1 MTSPLPPLTQP
12 TTTSTSTTKPKGT
25 INMHNH
31 LPRITIKYCTQC
43 KWLLRAAYFA
53 QELLSTFSTQLG
65 EVALV
70 PATGGVFTVTMYY
83 SSSSYPTTSASS
95 TSTGTAQGEEVPVAV
110 AGTGDGDEE
119 KDITEIILWDRK
131 TNGGFPEVKV
141 LKSLVRNVVD
151 PSRDLGHTDRA
162 LRAANVPV
170 QSQEGGEMKVV
181 GKSEE
186 QGPTAAA
193 AAATTT
199 AATATKGD
207 RCEECQ

>member
-1 MTSPLPPLTQP
+1 
-12 TTTSTSTTKPKGT
+12 
-25 INMHNH
+25 MHNH

-193 AAATTT
+193 AATTT

>member
-12 TTTSTSTTKPKGT
+12 TSTSTTKPKET
-25 INMHNH
+25 TNNMHNH

-53 QELLSTFSTQLG
+53 QELLSTFNTQLG

-70 PATGGVFTVTMYY
+70 PATGGVFTVTMYH
-83 SSSSYPTTSASS
+83 SSSSSSPTSASASS
-95 TSTGTAQGEEVPVAV
+95 TSTGTAQQGEEVPVAV
-110 AGTGDGDEE
+110 AGAGTGDEE
-119 KDITEIILWDRK
+119 EDDITEIILWDRK
-131 TNGGFPEVKV
+131 TNGGFSEVKV

-151 PSRDLGHTDRA
+151 PSRNLGHTDRA

-170 QSQEGGEMKVV
+170 QSQEEGEMKVV

-186 QGPTAAA
+186 QGS
-193 AAATTT
+193 T
-199 AATATKGD
+199 AATAATTKEGD

>member
-1 MTSPLPPLTQP
+1 
-12 TTTSTSTTKPKGT
+12 
-25 INMHNH
+25 MHNH

-70 PATGGVFTVTMYY
+70 PATGGVFTVTMYH
-83 SSSSYPTTSASS
+83 SSSSTSSS
-95 TSTGTAQGEEVPVAV
+95 TSAGTAQGEEVPVAV
-110 AGTGDGDEE
+110 AGTGNGNEE
-119 KDITEIILWDRK
+119 EDITEIILWDRK

-186 QGPTAAA
+186 QGSTTAAS
-193 AAATTT
+193 AATT
-199 AATATKGD
+199 ATTKEGD
-207 RCEECQ
+207 KCEECQ

>member
-1 MTSPLPPLTQP
+1 MTSPLPPHTQP
-12 TTTSTSTTKPKGT
+12 TTATTTTTTTTPQG
-25 INMHNH
+25 NMHNH

-70 PATGGVFTVTMYY
+70 PATGGVFTVTMYH
-83 SSSSYPTTSASS
+83 SPSS
-95 TSTGTAQGEEVPVAV
+95 TSSTGTQGEEV
-110 AGTGDGDEE
+110 GTGTGTGTGGEDV
-119 KDITEIILWDRK
+119 DITETILWDRK

-170 QSQEGGEMKVV
+170 QSRDGDEKVV
-181 GKSEE
+181 GKSQE
-186 QGPTAAA
+186 QESTTAA
-193 AAATTT
+193 
-199 AATATKGD
+199 AATATKGEEK
-207 RCEECQ
+207 CEECQ

>member
-1 MTSPLPPLTQP
+1 
-12 TTTSTSTTKPKGT
+12 
-25 INMHNH
+25 MHNH

-70 PATGGVFTVTMYY
+70 PATGGVFTVTMYH
-83 SSSSYPTTSASS
+83 SSSSSTSSS
-95 TSTGTAQGEEVPVAV
+95 TSTGTAQGEEVPVPVVV
-110 AGTGDGDEE
+110 AGTGNGNEE
-119 KDITEIILWDRK
+119 EDDDVTEIILWDRK

-186 QGPTAAA
+186 QGSTT
-193 AAATTT
+193 ATTT
-199 AATATKGD
+199 KEGD
-207 RCEECQ
+207 KCEECQ

>member
-1 MTSPLPPLTQP
+1 
-12 TTTSTSTTKPKGT
+12 
-25 INMHNH
+25 MHNH

-70 PATGGVFTVTMYY
+70 PATGGVFTDVDI
-83 SSSSYPTTSASS
+83 
-95 TSTGTAQGEEVPVAV
+95 TGT
-110 AGTGDGDEE
+110 
-119 KDITEIILWDRK
+119 ILWDRK

-170 QSQEGGEMKVV
+170 QSRDGDEKVV
-181 GKSEE
+181 GKSQE
-186 QGPTAAA
+186 QESTTAA
-193 AAATTT
+193 
-199 AATATKGD
+199 AATATKGEEK
-207 RCEECQ
+207 CEECQ

>member
-1 MTSPLPPLTQP
+1 
-12 TTTSTSTTKPKGT
+12 
-25 INMHNH
+25 MHNH

-70 PATGGVFTVTMYY
+70 PATGGVFTVTMYH
-83 SSSSYPTTSASS
+83 SSSASS
-95 TSTGTAQGEEVPVAV
+95 TGTQGEEV
-110 AGTGDGDEE
+110 GTGTGTDEDV
-119 KDITEIILWDRK
+119 DITETILWDRK

-170 QSQEGGEMKVV
+170 QSRDGDEKVV
-181 GKSEE
+181 GKSQE
-186 QGPTAAA
+186 QES
-193 AAATTT
+193 TTI
-199 AATATKGD
+199 AATATKGEEK
-207 RCEECQ
+207 CEECQ

>member
-1 MTSPLPPLTQP
+1 MTSPLPPHTQP
-12 TTTSTSTTKPKGT
+12 TTATTTTTTTTTPQG
-25 INMHNH
+25 NMHNH

-70 PATGGVFTVTMYY
+70 PATGGVFTVTMYH
-83 SSSSYPTTSASS
+83 SSS
-95 TSTGTAQGEEVPVAV
+95 TSTSSTGEDV
-110 AGTGDGDEE
+110 
-119 KDITEIILWDRK
+119 DITGTILWDRK

-162 LRAANVPV
+162 L
-170 QSQEGGEMKVV
+170 
-181 GKSEE
+181 
-186 QGPTAAA
+186 
-193 AAATTT
+193 
-199 AATATKGD
+199 
-207 RCEECQ
+207 

>member
-1 MTSPLPPLTQP
+1 
-12 TTTSTSTTKPKGT
+12 
-25 INMHNH
+25 MHNH

-70 PATGGVFTVTMYY
+70 PATGGVFTVTMYH
-83 SSSSYPTTSASS
+83 SSSSSTTSTSS
-95 TSTGTAQGEEVPVAV
+95 TSAGTAQGEEIPVT
-110 AGTGDGDEE
+110 GTGNGNEE
-119 KDITEIILWDRK
+119 EEGITEIILWDRK

-186 QGPTAAA
+186 QGSTAA

-199 AATATKGD
+199 ATATTATKEGD

>member
-1 MTSPLPPLTQP
+1 
-12 TTTSTSTTKPKGT
+12 
-25 INMHNH
+25 MHNH

-70 PATGGVFTVTMYY
+70 PATGGVFTVTMYH
-83 SSSSYPTTSASS
+83 SSSTTSTSGSS
-95 TSTGTAQGEEVPVAV
+95 AGTAQGEEVPVPVVV
-110 AGTGDGDEE
+110 AGTGNGNEE
-119 KDITEIILWDRK
+119 EDDDVTEIILWDRK

-186 QGPTAAA
+186 QGSTT
-193 AAATTT
+193 ATTT
-199 AATATKGD
+199 KEGD
-207 RCEECQ
+207 KCEECQ

>member
-12 TTTSTSTTKPKGT
+12 TTSAKPQGT
-25 INMHNH
+25 NNMHNH

-70 PATGGVFTVTMYY
+70 PATGGVFTVTMYH
-83 SSSSYPTTSASS
+83 SSTS
-95 TSTGTAQGEEVPVAV
+95 TSTGTAQGEVVA
-110 AGTGDGDEE
+110 ATGNGDEE
-119 KDITEIILWDRK
+119 EDITEIILWDRK

-186 QGPTAAA
+186 QGSTAAA
-193 AAATTT
+193 A
-199 AATATKGD
+199 TKGD
-207 RCEECQ
+207 KCEECQ

>member
-1 MTSPLPPLTQP
+1 
-12 TTTSTSTTKPKGT
+12 
-25 INMHNH
+25 MHNH

-70 PATGGVFTVTMYY
+70 PATGGVFTVTMYH
-83 SSSSYPTTSASS
+83 SSSSTSSS

-110 AGTGDGDEE
+110 AGTGDEDEE
-119 KDITEIILWDRK
+119 DDDITEIILWDRK

-186 QGPTAAA
+186 QGSTT
-193 AAATTT
+193 ATTT
-199 AATATKGD
+199 KEGD
-207 RCEECQ
+207 KCEECQ